1 MSVSDRWVSYEFL
14 TSCEF
19 EAATSHLFFLVV
31 FETLRIDEIPSKV
44 FFGHLL
50 TWIHSVFESV
60 RRNDRKTEAKR
71 SFFYCCDYIASAAT
85 TKFFK

>member
-19 EAATSHLFFLVV
+19 EVTTSHLFFLVV
-31 FETLRIDEIPSKV
+31 FETFRIDEIPSKV
-44 FFGHLL
+44 FSGHLI

-60 RRNDRKTEAKR
+60 RRNDSRRYEERGKTIILL
-71 SFFYCCDYIASAAT
+71 FL
-85 TKFFK
+85 